1 MPIINIAGNV
11 MFINTP
17 NNVPAT
23 VPGPTK
29 NPILV
34 LINYLLYL
42 TCWIKFPKLAP
53 NTQANITIVLYFG
66 IKWKHS
72 VRNGSIIPPPPN
84 PPELDNPPQIAM
96 HIIPI
101 ILYNYK
107 GKIA

>member
-42 TCWIKFPKLAP
+42 TCWITKLAL
-53 NTQANITIVLYFG
+53 NTQVNMTIVYIG
-66 IKWKHS
+66 INEK
-72 VRNGSIIPPPPN
+72 II
-84 PPELDNPPQIAM
+84 
-96 HIIPI
+96 
-101 ILYNYK
+101 
-107 GKIA
+107 